1 MFLLTGTTKGESTV
15 PSEWNKLSIKLKGL
29 NRTPA
34 LPMERTEGPYLHRK
48 KEPRLSTMNFC
59 VCFSAFPLPLNFQC
73 HKRLHGRTVLWQRVL
88 WRNILKFYSEPSFKL
103 VGKRWI
109 APQTILSPNNWQKNL
124 ICTFTCF
131 GKFYSNE
138 PNNLNSQTWSHED
151 TPTPSAPTLAP
162 TMLLVSNTS
171 TLSVPSSP
179 PTVPASPSIWLTN
192 RTWSQDL
199 ANLSC

>member
-1 MFLLTGTTKGESTV
+1 MD
-15 PSEWNKLSIKLKGL
+15 
-29 NRTPA
+29 
-34 LPMERTEGPYLHRK
+34 
-48 KEPRLSTMNFC
+48 FC

-73 HKRLHGRTVLWQRVL
+73 HKRLHGRTVLLWQRVL

-151 TPTPSAPTLAP
+151 TPTPSAPTLVPA
-162 TMLLVSNTS
+162 MLLVSKYIN
-171 TLSVPSSP
+171 TLSPFL
-179 PTVPASPSIWLTN
+179 PTHRACFSKH
-192 RTWSQDL
+192 L
-199 ANLSC
+199 ANKQDVATGSCQSLMLISIKCN